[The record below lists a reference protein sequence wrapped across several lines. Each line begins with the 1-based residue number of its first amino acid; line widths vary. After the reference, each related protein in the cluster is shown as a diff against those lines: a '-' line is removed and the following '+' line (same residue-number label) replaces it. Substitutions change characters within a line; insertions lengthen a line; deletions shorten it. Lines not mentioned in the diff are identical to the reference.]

1 MSLHVR
7 RIAGPLVVCAVAALL
22 ALGGCQCG
30 GTAPTNDGG
39 MGGGGGGTDGGTGGG
54 TGGGSGGGGGGGGA
68 GTCGDSTVTLPAE
81 ECDDGN
87 TLAGDGCSATCTV
100 EVNSGLCGNNRLEAS
115 NNEECDDGNQ
125 APGDGC
131 GPTCQLEAVGGTCG
145 DGTQQSSE
153 RCDDTN
159 TAAGDGCNPTC
170 NLTNTTSLFV
180 GVPGM
185 AGYVDGDAG
194 VGLIGG
200 SGTLT
205 ADNTYLYFGDTTNHV
220 VRRIEVATARIETLA
235 GDGTAAY
242 LDSAAGATAQF
253 QNPDAI
259 TTDGATLWV
268 IDSRRIRAVSLTPP
282 YAVTTIA
289 GSGAMGCMD
298 ATGAAA
304 TFDDPRG
311 LTYFRNALYLVDANC
326 AVVRKIDLASQAVTT
341 LAGAAY
347 QTGRVDGVGAAARF
361 ISPRYI
367 ASDNSGVLYI
377 SDTNGN
383 QVRSFTIAS
392 NAVGTFI
399 GSGTQGYLD
408 GVGTQAQV
416 HRPRGMTSDGTSLY
430 WVEFNQ
436 QTVRQ
441 AVFATASATTL
452 AGQHCDGGPCT
463 GGYAEGVG
471 TQAQF
476 TGLWSIT
483 WHPPSGSLF
492 VNDSGNRV
500 IRRIR

>member
-1 MSLHVR
+1 
-7 RIAGPLVVCAVAALL
+7 
-22 ALGGCQCG
+22 
-30 GTAPTNDGG
+30 
-39 MGGGGGGTDGGTGGG
+39 
-54 TGGGSGGGGGGGGA
+54 
-68 GTCGDSTVTLPAE
+68 
-81 ECDDGN
+81 
-87 TLAGDGCSATCTV
+87 SATCTV
-100 EVNSGLCGNNRLEAS
+100 EVSSGQCGNNRLEAS

-131 GPTCQLEAVGGTCG
+131 GPTCQLEPVGATCG

-153 RCDDTN
+153 RCDDNN
-159 TAAGDGCNPTC
+159 TAPGDGCNPTC

-180 GVPGM
+180 GIPGNG
-185 AGYVDGDAG
+185 GYVDGDAG
-194 VGLIGG
+194 VAQLGG
-200 SGTLT
+200 TGTLT
-205 ADNTYLYFGDTTNHV
+205 ADNTYLYLGDSANHV
-220 VRRIEVATARIETLA
+220 LRRIEVATARTETLA

-242 LDSAAGATAQF
+242 LDNAVGASARF

-268 IDSRRIRAVSLTPP
+268 IDSRRIRAVSLTAP
-282 YAVTTIA
+282 YPVTTIA
-289 GSGAMGCMD
+289 GSGAQGCMD
-298 ATGAAA
+298 AMGTAA

-311 LTYFRNALYLVDANC
+311 LTYFRGALYLVDANC
-326 AVVRKIDLASQAVTT
+326 AVVRKVDLASGAVTT
-341 LAGAAY
+341 LAGTAY

-367 ASDNSGVLYI
+367 ASNNSGVLYI
-377 SDTNGN
+377 ADTNGN
-383 QVRSFTIAS
+383 QVRTFTIAT
-392 NAVGTFI
+392 NTVGTFI
-399 GSGTQGYLD
+399 GSGAQGYVD

-436 QTVRQ
+436 HTVRQ

-471 TQAQF
+471 TQARF
-476 TGLWSIT
+476 DGPWSIT
-483 WHPPSGSLF
+483 YQPSTGALF
-492 VNDSGNRV
+492 VNDSANRV